1 GATSGYV
8 GIQAPSTP
16 TTYTLQLPSDITGA
30 TNQVLQIIGISGNT
44 ATLGWTT
51 VATGINPWDVAD
63 GAIHAKSST
72 YDLLLGGLSTAS
84 AKFAVINVNSGT
96 PTASIS
102 ANNGNNSTYLSGNG
116 TLGTTNFQNLTLGG
130 STTGNIS
137 ISPLNGNGT
146 LTLNGNFVQTGSS
159 TFTTGTGLT
168 TVSGNLLAN
177 GTASISG
184 AITLFGTPT
193 IQSTSFQN
201 LTLGG
206 TTTGS
211 IFLNGLNGSGNG
223 INFTGY
229 GTGVIISSAS
239 GNLIS
244 SKIDLSSSSYVANVL
259 GIGNGGTGTSSTPS
273 QGTLLIGNASN
284 GYSVATLTPGSGIS
298 ITNGSG
304 SITIADTQTSW
315 FTQNL
320 GLLYPIN
327 STLDFALGGTAT
339 TSSKFA
345 VINVGSGT
353 PVASISANNGNNST
367 YISGNGILAT
377 TNKQNLTLGDTTTT
391 GQILLSNLTLA
402 NAGLNIPSGQNL
414 TLSGITSANQV
425 LFANGSG
432 NVTGVTT
439 TSTPNLCLLSGTTT
453 PAWGTCALGTNYFQ
467 LNGNVISPYNTTL
480 DLAVGGNSTSSAL
493 F

>member
-1 GATSGYV
+1 
-8 GIQAPSTP
+8 
-16 TTYTLQLPSDITGA
+16 
-30 TNQVLQIIGISGNT
+30 
-44 ATLGWTT
+44 
-51 VATGINPWDVAD
+51 
-63 GAIHAKSST
+63 
-72 YDLLLGGLSTAS
+72 
-84 AKFAVINVNSGT
+84 
-96 PTASIS
+96 
-102 ANNGNNSTYLSGNG
+102 
-116 TLGTTNFQNLTLGG
+116 
-130 STTGNIS
+130 
-137 ISPLNGNGT
+137 
-146 LTLNGNFVQTGSS
+146 
-159 TFTTGTGLT
+159 
-168 TVSGNLLAN
+168 
-177 GTASISG
+177 
-184 AITLFGTPT
+184 
-193 IQSTSFQN
+193 
-201 LTLGG
+201 
-206 TTTGS
+206 
-211 IFLNGLNGSGNG
+211 
-223 INFTGY
+223 
-229 GTGVIISSAS
+229 
-239 GNLIS
+239 
-244 SKIDLSSSSYVANVL
+244 
-259 GIGNGGTGTSSTPS
+259 

-345 VINVGSGT
+345 VINVNSGT

-391 GQILLSNLTLA
+391 GQILLSNLTTA

-425 LFANGSG
+425 LYSTKTSG
-432 NVTGVTT
+432 IVAGVT

-467 LNGNVISPYNTTL
+467 LNSNVISPYNTTL

-493 F
+493 FQIFGATGNASTSGTLTFNNVPGVIQTTASQNLTIGGNTTGQIFLSGLNGTNGGVNLQGYGTGALLSSSNGNITSGKIPLNDTSYVSGTLGIGNGGTGTNSTPSQGTLLIGNASNGYSVATLTPGSGISITNGSGSITIADTQTSW